1 MKINEVIKLSC
12 DFLGLG
18 ELKSELDA
26 GGEIENEK
34 LSRLLT
40 CLNLAYEE
48 IVTEYLPILT
58 TEKVGVLGG
67 KVLYSSLS
75 KPISGISCVKN
86 ENGEEICYQVSADHI
101 DIDAKSAE
109 ITYQI
114 MPEKCEFGEEVNVLF
129 PERLLAYGT
138 AREYLF
144 IEGMSDEA
152 ILYERR
158 FKEALVNFVRK
169 KSIARLPKRTWKV

>member
-18 ELKSELDA
+18 DLKSILD
-26 GGEIENEK
+26 GEDKIEDKK
-34 LSRLLT
+34 LCTLLT

-48 IVTEYLPILT
+48 IVTEYLPILA
-58 TEKVGVLGG
+58 TEKANASGG
-67 KVLYSSLS
+67 KVMFSALT
-75 KPISGISCVKN
+75 KPISGIVSVKD
-86 ENGEEICYQVSADHI
+86 ENGEELSYTVSADHI
-101 DIDAKSAE
+101 DVSAKIVD

-114 MPEKCEFGEEVNVLF
+114 MPGKCDFGEELNVLF
-129 PERLLAYGT
+129 PARLLSYGT
-138 AREYLF
+138 VREYLF

-152 ILYERR
+152 LLYEKR

-169 KSIARLPKRTWKV
+169 KSIARLPKRSWKV